1 MARAPAHTHVHDTN
15 NLLFCHTMAD
25 NNQPNEWPAQRG
37 HESLAAAQAAPPP
50 TKAKSEAAP
59 AAQAKANWP
68 TMAEAGLPDTASTVL
83 LQQTAPQE
91 RALPG
96 WVARAGKAPPT
107 KFISILRKQ
116 NMDFMSEGHARGRQ
130 PSGSEAA
137 NWLGRA
143 SSTTEAD
150 LNSLAVPA
158 PHFTKAALAAAP
170 PPAKALPTP
179 PATPCL
185 SGLPETIL
193 TAGDATRAISE
204 ASPHTTQASM
214 IVHAPLRQQPYAQSE
229 PSAPGTTTSIGFSV
243 VGTEE
248 VLYQAPAR
256 TGPLIA
262 DSGWE
267 QPASEAPS
275 NFTTPQHTTTSV
287 AASGAPSMSVSA
299 APAWAPTAIREAP
312 EAEDA
317 TTTYSGFDTRTEV
330 FVETRFPRLSEDEPA
345 YVQDLG
351 PTQPHAPLLTPAT
364 HARLQHAEVLAA
376 QTRTFW
382 RANADNSGATLY
394 VKMQRATGEIQGA
407 TLIRFASWPAFVG
420 ARTGS
425 REVGY
430 MPWTVIPHTRHPW
443 TGIYHECPLDLQI
456 YLDTHGIWL
465 AFKDADAPAWL
476 LNQTW
481 EEGAPHPLAS
491 RPLGS
496 TVPFESAYPDI
507 PRDHFPLPTVEPD
520 ELARW
525 SALNRMGKPPAGIY
539 GWVLAED
546 APRNTDG
553 QRIHHRNLGVYH
565 PLLARDKPA
574 QPRENAAICRQFTR
588 RGNCP
593 RGAKC
598 EHRHEPLDLPGAI
611 CKHYLRG
618 ETCRRDENADPRDNP
633 CDRIH
638 GLLLTD
644 PTGRDL
650 LCPQLGEGEYR
661 PCLRIQPDTPPDML
675 TDSPRPPEVTFRE
688 RRDATLPLWLPVPC
702 PETFNL
708 YLYRM
713 TDSLYGVTPHPPNWM
728 RTARPTLGE
737 PISEALEHAIVTL
750 SEIRYLPPEVT
761 LSIYDTHLEPML
773 RNLPAMVGEYNQDLN
788 TWVRDPADH
797 HGGHWLSDGQ
807 RPTAR
812 ELRRRMEHLRDS
824 LLEKLHEE
832 RRHIARAIENLR

>member
-1 MARAPAHTHVHDTN
+1 
-15 NLLFCHTMAD
+15 
-25 NNQPNEWPAQRG
+25 
-37 HESLAAAQAAPPP
+37 
-50 TKAKSEAAP
+50 
-59 AAQAKANWP
+59 
-68 TMAEAGLPDTASTVL
+68 
-83 LQQTAPQE
+83 
-91 RALPG
+91 
-96 WVARAGKAPPT
+96 
-107 KFISILRKQ
+107 
-116 NMDFMSEGHARGRQ
+116 MDFMSEGHARGRQ
-130 PSGSEAA
+130 PGGNEAA
-137 NWLGRA
+137 TWLGRT
-143 SSTTEAD
+143 SPSTEAD
-150 LNSLAVPA
+150 LEHALHRSLNSLAVPA
-158 PHFTKAALAAAP
+158 PPTTRAALAVAP

-179 PATPCL
+179 PATL
-185 SGLPETIL
+185 GLAGLPAATL
-193 TAGDATRAISE
+193 PAGDTIRTISE
-204 ASPHTTQASM
+204 TSPHTTQASM
-214 IVHAPLRQQPYAQSE
+214 TAHAPLRPQPEAQSE
-229 PSAPGTTTSIGFSV
+229 PSAPGTTTSL
-243 VGTEE
+243 GTEE

-262 DSGWE
+262 
-267 QPASEAPS
+267 
-275 NFTTPQHTTTSV
+275 
-287 AASGAPSMSVSA
+287 
-299 APAWAPTAIREAP
+299 
-312 EAEDA
+312 EDA
-317 TTTYSGFDTRTEV
+317 TSTYSGFDVRTEV
-330 FVETRFPRLSEDEPA
+330 FVETSFPRISEDEPA

-351 PTQPHAPLLTPAT
+351 PTQPQAPLLTPAT

-394 VKMQRATGEIQGA
+394 VKMKRATGEIQGA

-465 AFKDADAPAWL
+465 SFKDVDAPAWL
-476 LNQTW
+476 INQTW

-644 PTGRDL
+644 PTGRDM

-737 PISEALEHAIVTL
+737 PISEALEHSIVTL

-761 LSIYDTHLEPML
+761 LRIYDTHLEPML
-773 RNLPAMVGEYNQDLN
+773 RNLPAMVDDYNEDLN

-812 ELRRRMEHLRDS
+812 ELRRRMEHLRDT